1 MKKLAKKSGFT
12 LIEMLATLLILVF
25 LILGIGTGMDSAVRI
40 YDEAKFEAN
49 SASMANIVNTS
60 LGDIL
65 RYSDNLTVVDPDVGY
80 FVDSSNTRVP
90 DVDLVFTNYEY
101 AVRDAYFSLK
111 DGSNNDDGILR
122 LRNLTNGTVVEL
134 VNTGAYPDMKIGDF
148 HLVYTAL
155 GTDAAGNTTGG
166 YFTVTYKVYSLKDSN
181 LTKDV
186 QYIVRCMN
194 PV

>member
-1 MKKLAKKSGFT
+1 MKKLASKSGFT

-65 RYSDNLTVVDPDVGY
+65 RYADNLTVAEENTSFKDSAGTVVPNVD
-80 FVDSSNTRVP
+80 F
-90 DVDLVFTNYEY
+90 VFTNYEY
-101 AVRDAYFSLK
+101 GVRDAYFSLK
-111 DGSNNDDGILR
+111 DSSNKDDGILR
-122 LRNLTNGTVVEL
+122 MRNLENGKVVEL
-134 VNTGAYPDMKIGDF
+134 VNTGAYPDMKITDF
-148 HLVYTAL
+148 HLTYTAL
-155 GTDAAGNTTGG
+155 SKDDAGNDKGG
-166 YFTVTYKVYSLKDSN
+166 YFEIKYTVNSDKSST
-181 LTKDV
+181 LTREVK
-186 QYIVRCMN
+186 YIVRCMN

>member
-65 RYSDNLTVVDPDVGY
+65 RYADNLTVVDPDVGY
-80 FVDSSNTRVP
+80 FEDSSHTRVP
-90 DVDLVFTNYEY
+90 NVDFVFTNYEY

-122 LRNLTNGTVVEL
+122 LRNLTNGSVVEL

-148 HLVYTAL
+148 KLEYKAL
-155 GTDAAGNTTGG
+155 DKDAAGNTIGG
-166 YFTVTYKVYSLKDSN
+166 YFTVTYKVYSEKDSN

-186 QYIVRCMN
+186 QYIIRCMN

>member
-1 MKKLAKKSGFT
+1 MKKLTSKGGFT

-25 LILGIGTGMDSAVRI
+25 LVLGIGTGMDSAVRI
-40 YDEAKFEAN
+40 YDEAKFESN

-65 RYSDNLTVVDPDVGY
+65 RYSDNLTVADPNEG

-90 DVDLVFTNYEY
+90 NVEFVFTNYEY
-101 AVRDAYFSLK
+101 GVRDAYFSLR
-111 DGSNNDDGILR
+111 DSANNDDGILR
-122 LRNLTNGTVVEL
+122 MRNLSNGNIVEL
-134 VNTGAYPDMKIGDF
+134 VNTGTYPDMRIGDF
-148 HLVYTAL
+148 VLKYKEL
-155 GTDAAGNTTGG
+155 GKDDSGNPTGG
-166 YFTVTYKVYSLKDSN
+166 YFEVTYTVYSDKNND

-186 QYIVRCMN
+186 KYIVRCMN

>member
-1 MKKLAKKSGFT
+1 MKKLTSKGGFT

-25 LILGIGTGMDSAVRI
+25 LVLGIGTGMDSAVRI
-40 YDEAKFEAN
+40 YDEAKFESN

-65 RYSDNLTVVDPDVGY
+65 RYSDNLTVADPNEG

-90 DVDLVFTNYEY
+90 NVEFVFTNYEY
-101 AVRDAYFSLK
+101 GVRDAYFSLR
-111 DGSNNDDGILR
+111 DSANNDDGILR
-122 LRNLTNGTVVEL
+122 MRNLSNGNIVEL
-134 VNTGAYPDMKIGDF
+134 VNTGTYPDMRIGDF
-148 HLVYTAL
+148 VLKYKEL
-155 GTDAAGNTTGG
+155 GKDDSGNPTGG
-166 YFTVTYKVYSLKDSN
+166 YFEVTYTVYSDKNND

-186 QYIVRCMN
+186 KYIIRCMN